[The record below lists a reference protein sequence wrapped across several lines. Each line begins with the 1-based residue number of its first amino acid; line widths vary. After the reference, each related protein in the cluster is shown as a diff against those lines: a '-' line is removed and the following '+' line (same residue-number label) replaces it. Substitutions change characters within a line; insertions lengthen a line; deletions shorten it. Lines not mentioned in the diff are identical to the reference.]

1 MELAYR
7 VFGKGPT
14 LVLMHGIV
22 HCQDAWNPVIPF
34 LEKHRRVV
42 TIDLP
47 SHGLSPELP
56 KTERCLPA
64 LADEVEAFLPK
75 ITPDGDEVH
84 VAGNSLGGWLALE
97 LAARGVVA
105 SATALSPGGFWVSD
119 FDRVRTNKTFL
130 AMRTVA
136 RLSKP
141 VRRPLLRSTIGRS
154 LALAPFFGR
163 PWRVSA
169 DDAIRDTESLAT
181 NTLVDV
187 IQGEDWAFSPQVD
200 PSIPVTVQWGSGDLI
215 LPVYEAAKV
224 RDAFPQARLI
234 VMPWIGHVPMID
246 DPEEI
251 AAILI
256 EGSSGR

>member
-1 MELAYR
+1 MDLAYR

-14 LVLMHGIV
+14 LVLIHGIV
-22 HCQDAWNPVIPF
+22 HCQDVWNPVIP
-34 LEKHRRVV
+34 LLAKHRRVV

-47 SHGLSPELP
+47 SHGQSPQLP
-56 KTERCLPA
+56 KGEKCLQA

-75 ITPDGDEVH
+75 ITPEGDEVH

-105 SATALSPGGFWVSD
+105 SATALSPGGFWVSKLD
-119 FDRVRTNKTFL
+119 QVRTNKTFL
-130 AMRTVA
+130 AMRAVA
-136 RLSKP
+136 RVAKP
-141 VRRPLLRSTIGRS
+141 VSRPLLNTKIGRS
-154 LALAPFFGR
+154 VALGAFFGR
-163 PWRVSA
+163 PWRVSP
-169 DDAIRDTESLAT
+169 DDALRDLNSLT
-181 NTLVDV
+181 SNSLIDV
-187 IQGEDWAFSPQVD
+187 IQGEDWAYSPQVD
-200 PSIPVTVQWGSGDLI
+200 PSVPVTVQWGGGDLI
-215 LPVYEAAKV
+215 LPVYESAKV
-224 RDAFPQARLI
+224 RDTFPQARVI